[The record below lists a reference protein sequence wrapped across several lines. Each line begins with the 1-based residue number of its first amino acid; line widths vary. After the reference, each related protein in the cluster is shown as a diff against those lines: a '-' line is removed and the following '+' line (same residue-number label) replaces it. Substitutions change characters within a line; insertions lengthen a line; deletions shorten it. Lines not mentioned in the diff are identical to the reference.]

1 MSSNQP
7 PEQRATDALDDA
19 ADAATDQVDAAADAA
34 ERTAQ
39 RAETGAQEQ
48 IRDTAG
54 AAQDAVRDARAK
66 ATGKVRETEARL
78 RRQLDAV
85 TDASGELKG
94 LSEPTSATSVDE
106 AVEQAAS
113 LRRAIDD
120 DLDALQARMPPGEE
134 IADKARQVGG
144 IVLAVL
150 GVAAAGVLANKNR
163 GERKRVEREA
173 QAHAAA
179 IARYL
184 PQASP
189 TPRPEPDEDGGGK
202 GKIVLLLAVL
212 GAIAGF
218 LASRQQDADD
228 APDIWGPAR

>member
-1 MSSNQP
+1 MSSNLP
-7 PEQRATDALDDA
+7 PEERATDAMDDA
-19 ADAATDQVDAAADAA
+19 ADAATRKVDQAADAA
-34 ERTAQ
+34 ESTVAG
-39 RAETGAQEQ
+39 AGASAQEQ
-48 IRDTAG
+48 VRDTA
-54 AAQDAVRDARAK
+54 ASAQEAVRGARDQV
-66 ATGKVRETEARL
+66 TGKVRETEAKL

-94 LSEPTSATSVDE
+94 LSEPTPAKSVDQ
-106 AVEQAAS
+106 AVEQAAT
-113 LRRAIDD
+113 LRRSIDA

-150 GVAAAGVLANKNR
+150 GVAAAGFLAQKGR
-163 GERKRVEREA
+163 AERKRVEREA

-184 PQASP
+184 PQASAA
-189 TPRPEPDEDGGGK
+189 PRPDPDEGGGK
-202 GKIVLLLAVL
+202 GKVLVLLAVI

-218 LASRQQDADD
+218 VASRQQGDD
-228 APDIWGPAR
+228 GEPDIWGPAR